1 MTESLCC
8 TPETETT
15 MLIILL
21 LLSRS
26 VMSSSETPWTAAH
39 QASLS
44 FTISRSLLKLKS
56 TESMM
61 PSNHLILCSPLL
73 LLPSVFPNIRVFS
86 TESALLCSGWPKYWS
101 FSFSISPSNEYA
113 ALISFRIDW
122 FDLLVVQATL
132 KSLLHSSKASI
143 LWCSI
148 SLWSNSHI
156 YTGLLEKP

>member
-8 TPETETT
+8 TLDTETT

-26 VMSSSETPWTAAH
+26 VMSSSETPLTAAH
-39 QASLS
+39 QVSLS
-44 FTISRSLLKLKS
+44 FTISRSLLKFTS

-61 PSNHLILCSPLL
+61 PSNHLILFCPLL

-101 FSFSISPSNEYA
+101 FSFSISPSNEYSEF
-113 ALISFRIDW
+113 ISFRIDW
-122 FDLLVVQATL
+122 FDLAVQGTL
-132 KSLLHSSKASI
+132 KSLLQHS
-143 LWCSI
+143 WR
-148 SLWSNSHI
+148 
-156 YTGLLEKP
+156 E